1 MEHTTSLEFE
11 HTFLQNCERV
21 KSVELHPTEPWVLL
35 GLYSGNISIWNYQTK
50 TEEKSFKVSESPV
63 RSAKFIVRENWVIA
77 ATDDKYI
84 RVYNYEKMEK
94 IIEFEGHTDYIRSLA
109 VHPFLPYVVSASDDQ
124 VLKLWNWKKN
134 WSCDKTFE
142 GNSHYVMQ
150 VAFNPKDPSTFAS
163 ASLDG
168 TLKIWNLDSSAP
180 NSTFEGHLK
189 GVNCVDYFES
199 NDKQYLLSGSDDYTA
214 KVWDYDSKNCVQTLE
229 GHKNNVTSICAHPE
243 IPIIITT
250 SEDSAVK
257 IWDSITFRLQNTLN
271 FDLERVWCIGYK
283 KGSSELAFGCDQG
296 FIIVTVN
303 SSTSQVKQD

>member
-1 MEHTTSLEFE
+1 MFV
-11 HTFLQNCERV
+11 NCV
-21 KSVELHPTEPWVLL
+21 SHF
-35 GLYSGNISIWNYQTK
+35 YSIW
-50 TEEKSFKVSESPV
+50 FAFAV

-124 VLKLWNWKKN
+124 VLKLWNWEKN

-168 TLKIWNLDSSAP
+168 TLKVYKLCARHDIR
-180 NSTFEGHLK
+180 
-189 GVNCVDYFES
+189 YYIES
-199 NDKQYLLSGSDDYTA
+199 ESDD
-214 KVWDYDSKNCVQTLE
+214 VQLWLYIDIE
-229 GHKNNVTSICAHPE
+229 NHNVM
-243 IPIIITT
+243 
-250 SEDSAVK
+250 V
-257 IWDSITFRLQNTLN
+257 
-271 FDLERVWCIGYK
+271 
-283 KGSSELAFGCDQG
+283 
-296 FIIVTVN
+296 
-303 SSTSQVKQD
+303 